1 MSLQGQRYRSWVE
14 IDLDSFRDNWAE
26 INRLV
31 GSDVK
36 ILQVVKADAY
46 GHGAIEISRAA
57 VKNGVYALGVAN
69 ADEGVQLRVGG
80 IEAPIIILSPSTTP
94 EIDEII
100 KYNLIPSVSD
110 IHFAGELSMNLLEN
124 ETRLSVHIEID
135 TGMGRGGTI
144 SSDAIAMVK
153 NVIALPNIEVEGIFS
168 HLSVSEVED
177 DEYNTLQWKLFSE
190 ILRGLEQEGISIPL
204 RHISNSGGVLNF
216 PAFNLNMVRP
226 GLMTYGVYPGP
237 DTMPKAKLT
246 PVMTFKTSI
255 VVLKDFPAGYSIG
268 YGRTYITEGPTR
280 IATIPVG
287 YGDGYGV
294 IMSNRGHA
302 LIRGRRAPIVGRI
315 SMDMCTV
322 DVTHIPECEIGDE
335 VVLMGRQG
343 DEYISAGEIA
353 EKAGTISYEILCA
366 LGKRAP
372 RVFVDKGK
380 PDAVEP
386 KLRRI
391 FIPGEEK
398 SIARIDT
405 MIRGCFQART
415 TDREFA
421 DAIYYE
427 MFETLFGRENRQL
440 ELRMGFRY
448 DIRISNSAG
457 GDTPPGEETSGPD
470 EGYFRVTTHIEY
482 TKTLRDT
489 LFIIGC
495 ARNNE
500 QLSALFEEEKC
511 EYRWLLN
518 GTDSPLME
526 GDFSVTR
533 VAIDGSDVP
542 VISAQNTDR
551 GYEVLCGGDELK
563 ESLKRQVKVE
573 IEIETKKPRESRMF
587 PVYLA
592 YPTRGMNISFHYEGT
607 GLKNVREVSFFAGR
621 RPYPDVQTNEGRSI
635 DLKID
640 EDEWVFPNSG
650 VTFVWD
656 L

>member
-1 MSLQGQRYRSWVE
+1 MPSQEQRYRSWVE
-14 IDLDSFRDNWAE
+14 IDLDSFRQNLAE
-26 INRLV
+26 VKRLV
-31 GSDVK
+31 GPGIK
-36 ILQVVKADAY
+36 FLQAVKADAY

-80 IEAPIIILSPSTTP
+80 IEAPIIILSPSTKD

-100 KYNLIPSVSD
+100 KYDLIPSISD
-110 IHFAGELSMNLLEN
+110 MLFAVELSAKLVEKG
-124 ETRLSVHIEID
+124 ERIPVHIEVD

-144 SSDAIAMVK
+144 SGNAIDMVK
-153 NVIALPNIEVEGIFS
+153 AVIELPNIELEGLFS
-168 HLSVSEVED
+168 HLSVSEAPD
-177 DEYNTLQWKLFSE
+177 DEYNALQWKRFSE
-190 ILRGLEQEGISIPL
+190 ILGKLEKEGITIPL
-204 RHISNSGGVLNF
+204 RHLSNSGGVLDF
-216 PAFNLNMVRP
+216 PSFNLDMVRP
-226 GLMTYGVYPGP
+226 GIMTYGGYPGP
-237 DTMPKAKLT
+237 GLEAKANLA
-246 PVMTFKTSI
+246 PVMTFKTS
-255 VVLKDFPAGYSIG
+255 VVILKDFPAGYSIG
-268 YGRTYITEGPTR
+268 YGRTYVTERSSR

-294 IMSNRGHA
+294 VMSNRGEA
-302 LIRGRRAPIVGRI
+302 LVRGKRAPIVGRI

-322 DVTHIPECEIGDE
+322 DVTDIPGCEIGDE

-343 DEYISAGEIA
+343 EEYISATEIA

-391 FIPGEEK
+391 FIPGEER
-398 SIARIDT
+398 SIGRIDS
-405 MIRGCFQART
+405 MIRSCFQART
-415 TDREFA
+415 TDPEFA

-448 DIRISNSAG
+448 DIRISDIPG
-457 GDTPPGEETSGPD
+457 GDRV
-470 EGYFRVTTHIEY
+470 YFRVTTHIEY
-482 TKTLRDT
+482 VKSLRDT
-489 LFIIGC
+489 IFIIGC

-511 EYRWLLN
+511 EYRWLLD
-518 GTDSPLME
+518 GTDGLFKE
-526 GDFSVTR
+526 GDFRVTR
-533 VAIDGSDVP
+533 VAIDGADVP
-542 VISAQNTDR
+542 VKSARNTER
-551 GYEVLCGGDELK
+551 GYEVLCGGDEIEGFLN
-563 ESLKRQVKVE
+563 RQVKME
-573 IEIETKKPRESRMF
+573 IEIETKQDRSNRMF

-592 YPTRGMNISFHYEGT
+592 YPTRGLEISFRYEGT

-621 RPYPDVQTNEGRSI
+621 RPYPEVRIDEGRSI
-635 DLKID
+635 DLKIND
-640 EDEWVFPNSG
+640 DEWVFPNSG

>member
-1 MSLQGQRYRSWVE
+1 VE
-14 IDLDSFRDNWAE
+14 IDLDSFSRNWAE
-26 INRLV
+26 ISRMA
-31 GSDVK
+31 GPGVK
-36 ILQVVKADAY
+36 VLQVVKADAY

-80 IEAPIIILSPSTTP
+80 IEAPVIILSPSTAA
-94 EIDEII
+94 EIDEIV
-100 KYNLIPSVSD
+100 KYHLIPSVSD
-110 IHFAGELSMNLLEN
+110 IHFAVELSG
-124 ETRLSVHIEID
+124 RLVEKGERLPVHIEVD
-135 TGMGRGGTI
+135 TGMGRGGAI
-144 SSDAIAMVK
+144 SGDAIAMVK
-153 NVIALPNIEVEGIFS
+153 DVIDLPNIEVEGIFS
-168 HLSVSEVED
+168 HLAVSEEQD
-177 DEYNTLQWKLFSE
+177 DAYNALQWERFDE
-190 ILRGLEQEGISIPL
+190 ILKGLEREGIAIPL
-204 RHISNSGGVLNF
+204 RHISNSGGVLDF
-216 PAFNLNMVRP
+216 PAFNLDMVRP
-226 GLMTYGVYPGP
+226 GIMTYGVYPGP
-237 DTMPKAKLT
+237 GTEAKAKLA
-246 PVMTFKTSI
+246 PVMTFKTT
-255 VVLKDFPAGYSIG
+255 VVILKEFPAGYSIG
-268 YGRTYITEGPTR
+268 YGRTYITRRPSR

-294 IMSNRGHA
+294 VMSNRGEA
-302 LIRGRRAPIVGRI
+302 LIRGKRAPIVGRI

-322 DVTHIPECEIGDE
+322 DVTDIPGCGIGDE

-343 DEYISAGEIA
+343 DEYISAVEIA

-398 SIARIDT
+398 SIARIDG
-405 MIRGCFQART
+405 MIRGCLQART
-415 TDREFA
+415 ADPEFA

-448 DIRISNSAG
+448 DIRI
-457 GDTPPGEETSGPD
+457 DEFPRGEGGPD
-470 EGYFRVTTHIEY
+470 DPGADYFRVTTHIEY
-482 TKTLRDT
+482 VKTLRDT

-518 GTDSPLME
+518 GADGPFKE
-526 GDFSVTR
+526 GDFRVAR
-533 VAIDGSDVP
+533 VAIDGVDVP
-542 VISAQNTDR
+542 VKRAKNTER
-551 GYEVLCGGDELK
+551 GYEVLCGGGEL
-563 ESLKRQVKVE
+563 EGFLNRQVRMV
-573 IEIETKKPRESRMF
+573 IEIETKKDRKNRMF

-592 YPTRGMNISFHYEGT
+592 YPTRGLEISFRYEGT

-621 RPYPDVQTNEGRSI
+621 RPYPEVLIDEGRSI
-635 DLKID
+635 ELKID
-640 EDEWVFPNSG
+640 DDEWVFPNSG

>member
-1 MSLQGQRYRSWVE
+1 MAQQRQRYRSWVE
-14 IDLDSFRDNWAE
+14 IDLDSFRQNWAE
-26 INRLV
+26 IKRLV
-31 GSDVK
+31 SPGVK
-36 ILQVVKADAY
+36 ILQAVKADAY

-57 VKNGVYALGVAN
+57 VKNGVYGLGVAN

-80 IEAPIIILSPSTTP
+80 IETPIIILSPSTAA

-110 IHFAGELSMNLLEN
+110 IHFAVELSAKLVEK
-124 ETRLSVHIEID
+124 EKRAPVHIEVD
-135 TGMGRGGTI
+135 TGMGRGGAI
-144 SSDAIAMVK
+144 SGDAIAMVK
-153 NVIALPNIEVEGIFS
+153 DVLALPNIEVEGIFS
-168 HLSVSEVED
+168 HLSVSEAQD
-177 DEYNTLQWKLFSE
+177 DEYNALQWERFDK
-190 ILRGLEQEGISIPL
+190 ILKGLEKEGIAISL
-204 RHISNSGGVLNF
+204 RHISNSGGLIDF
-216 PAFNLNMVRP
+216 PAFNLDMVRP
-226 GLMTYGVYPGP
+226 GIMTYGVYPGP
-237 DTMPKAKLT
+237 GMEAKAKLA
-246 PVMTFKTSI
+246 PVMTFKTT
-255 VVLKDFPAGYSIG
+255 VVILKDFPAGYSIG
-268 YGRTYITEGPTR
+268 YGKTYVTEKLTR

-294 IMSNRGHA
+294 VMSNRGEA

-322 DVTHIPECEIGDE
+322 DVTHIPECETGDE

-343 DEYISAGEIA
+343 KEYISATEIA

-380 PDAVEP
+380 PGAIEP

-398 SIARIDT
+398 SIARIDG
-405 MIRGCFQART
+405 MIRGCLQART
-415 TDREFA
+415 ADPAFA

-448 DIRISNSAG
+448 DIKLSEFPGRG
-457 GDTPPGEETSGPD
+457 GGKPGRDKE
-470 EGYFRVTTHIEY
+470 YFKVTTHIEY
-482 TKTLRDT
+482 IKTLRDT

-495 ARNNE
+495 ARNDE

-518 GTDSPLME
+518 GADIPFGE
-526 GDFSVTR
+526 GDFRVTR
-533 VAIDGSDVP
+533 VAINGDNVP
-542 VISAQNTDR
+542 VISTQHTQR

-563 ESLKRQVKVE
+563 NFLNRQVKVA
-573 IEIETKKPRESRMF
+573 IEIETKQHRRTRMF

-592 YPTRGMNISFHYEGT
+592 YPTRGLNISFRYEGT

-621 RPYPDVQTNEGRSI
+621 RHYPEVQIEEGRSI
-635 DLKID
+635 ELRID
-640 EDEWVFPNSG
+640 DNEWVFPNSG

>member
-1 MSLQGQRYRSWVE
+1 MSLQEQGYRSWVE
-14 IDLDSFRDNWAE
+14 IDLDSFRDNWAD
-26 INRLV
+26 INRPV
-31 GSDVK
+31 GAGVK
-36 ILQVVKADAY
+36 VLQVVKADAY

-57 VKNGVYALGVAN
+57 VRNGVYALGVAN
-69 ADEGVQLRVGG
+69 ADEGVQLRIGG

-110 IHFAGELSMNLLEN
+110 IHFAKTLSDSLVEKGEH
-124 ETRLSVHIEID
+124 LSVHIEID

-144 SSDAIAMVK
+144 YSDAIAMVK
-153 NVIALPNIEVEGIFS
+153 AVIALPRIEVEGIFS

-177 DEYNTLQWKLFSE
+177 DEYNALQWRLFGE
-190 ILRGLEQEGISIPL
+190 VLKGLEQEGITIPL

-216 PAFNLNMVRP
+216 SAFNLDMVRP

-237 DTMPKAKLT
+237 DTASKAQLT
-246 PVMTFKTSI
+246 PVMTFKTT
-255 VVLKDFPAGYSIG
+255 VVILKDFPAGYSIG
-268 YGRTYITEGPTR
+268 YGRTHVTERPTR

-287 YGDGYGV
+287 YGDGYGAV
-294 IMSNRGHA
+294 MSNQGEA

-322 DVTHIPECEIGDE
+322 DVTHLPDCEIGDE

-343 DEYISAGEIA
+343 DEYLSAGEIA

-398 SIARIDT
+398 SVARIDT
-405 MIRGCFQART
+405 MIRGCLQART
-415 TDREFA
+415 TDPEFA

-448 DIRISNSAG
+448 DIRISEFSDGNTPLG
-457 GDTPPGEETSGPD
+457 GDA
-470 EGYFRVTTHIEY
+470 GYFRVTTHIEY
-482 TKTLRDT
+482 TKILRDA

-495 ARNNE
+495 ARNNK
-500 QLSALFEEEKC
+500 QLSALFEEERC

-518 GTDSPLME
+518 GGTEGPFRE
-526 GDFSVTR
+526 GDFSVAR
-533 VAIDGSDVP
+533 VRVNGNDVP
-542 VISAQNTDR
+542 VVSAQNTQR
-551 GYEVLCGGDELK
+551 GYEVLCEGDELK
-563 ESLKRQVKVE
+563 EFLNRQVKVE
-573 IEIETKKPRESRMF
+573 IEIETKKHRENRMF

-621 RPYPDVQTNEGRSI
+621 RPYPDVTTNEGRSI

-640 EDEWVFPNSG
+640 DDEWVFPNSG

>member
-1 MSLQGQRYRSWVE
+1 MVAMEQQEQRYRSWVE
-14 IDLDSFRDNWAE
+14 IDLDGFRQNWDE
-26 INRLV
+26 IKRLV
-31 GSDVK
+31 GPDIKV
-36 ILQVVKADAY
+36 LQAVKADAY

-57 VKNGVYALGVAN
+57 VKNGVYGLGVAN

-80 IEAPIIILSPSTTP
+80 IEAPIIILSPSTAA
-94 EIDEII
+94 EINDMI

-110 IHFAGELSMNLLEN
+110 IHFAAELSTQLVERG
-124 ETRLSVHIEID
+124 ERIPVHIEVD
-135 TGMGRGGTI
+135 TGMGRGGAI
-144 SSDAIAMVK
+144 SGDAINMIK
-153 NVIALPNIEVEGIFS
+153 DVIGLPNIEVQGIFS
-168 HLSVSEVED
+168 HLSVSEMED
-177 DEYNTLQWKLFSE
+177 NDYNALQWERFRA
-190 ILRGLEQEGISIPL
+190 ILSGLEQEGIDLPL
-204 RHISNSGGVLNF
+204 RHISNSGGIIDF
-216 PAFNLNMVRP
+216 PPFNLDMVRP
-226 GLMTYGVYPGP
+226 GIMTYGGYPGP
-237 DTMPKAKLT
+237 GREEKVRLT
-246 PVMTFKTSI
+246 PVMTFKTT
-255 VVLKDFPAGYSIG
+255 VVILKDFPAGYSIG
-268 YGRTYITEGPTR
+268 YGRTYVTEKPTR

-294 IMSNRGHA
+294 VMSNRGEA

-322 DVTHIPECEIGDE
+322 DVTHIPDCDIGDE

-343 DEYISAGEIA
+343 DEYISAAEIA

-398 SIARIDT
+398 SISRIDS
-405 MIRGCFQART
+405 MIRGCLQART
-415 TDREFA
+415 TDPAFA

-440 ELRMGFRY
+440 ELRLGFRY
-448 DIRISNSAG
+448 DISIGELPEPG
-457 GDTPPGEETSGPD
+457 GD
-470 EGYFRVTTHIEY
+470 YFRATTHIEY

-489 LFIIGC
+489 RFIIGC
-495 ARNNE
+495 ARNEE
-500 QLSALFEEEKC
+500 QLSTLFEEERC

-518 GTDSPLME
+518 GTNSPVPVRE
-526 GDFSVTR
+526 EDFQVAR
-533 VAIDGSDVP
+533 VEIDGADVP
-542 VISAQNTDR
+542 VISAEHTKR

-563 ESLKRQVKVE
+563 PFLNRQVRVA
-573 IEIETKKPRESRMF
+573 IEIETKKHRGTRMF

-592 YPTRGMNISFHYEGT
+592 YPTRGLSISFGYEGT
-607 GLKNVREVSFFAGR
+607 GLRNVREVSFFAGR
-621 RPYPDVQTNEGRSI
+621 RPYPAVHVDEGRSI
-635 DLKID
+635 ELRID
-640 EDEWVFPNSG
+640 DDEWIFPNSG

>member
-1 MSLQGQRYRSWVE
+1 ME
-14 IDLDSFRDNWAE
+14 IDLDSFRENWAE
-26 INRLV
+26 INRLA
-31 GSDVK
+31 GPGVK
-36 ILQVVKADAY
+36 VLQVVKADAY

-80 IEAPIIILSPSTTP
+80 IEAPVIILSPSTTP

-110 IHFAGELSMNLLEN
+110 IHFAVELSRALVEKG
-124 ETRLSVHIEID
+124 ERLPVHIEID

-144 SSDAIAMVK
+144 YSDAIAMVK
-153 NVIALPNIEVEGIFS
+153 EVIALPRIEVEGIFS
-168 HLSVSEVED
+168 HLSVSEVQD
-177 DEYNTLQWKLFSE
+177 DEYNALQWSLFGD
-190 ILRGLEQEGISIPL
+190 ILKGLEREGISIPL

-216 PAFNLNMVRP
+216 PAFNLDMVRP

-237 DTMPKAKLT
+237 DTASKARLT

-255 VVLKDFPAGYSIG
+255 VILKDFPAGYSIG
-268 YGRTYITEGPTR
+268 YGRTHVTERPAR

-294 IMSNRGHA
+294 AMSNRGEA
-302 LIRGRRAPIVGRI
+302 LIRGKRAPIVGRI

-322 DVTHIPECEIGDE
+322 DVTHIPDCGIGDE

-353 EKAGTISYEILCA
+353 EKTGTISYEILCA

-398 SIARIDT
+398 SVARIDT
-405 MIRGCFQART
+405 MIRGCLKART
-415 TDREFA
+415 TDPAFA

-448 DIRISNSAG
+448 DIRISE
-457 GDTPPGEETSGPD
+457 PPGGGA
-470 EGYFRVTTHIEY
+470 GYFRVTTHIEY

-500 QLSALFEEEKC
+500 QLSALFEEERC

-518 GTDSPLME
+518 GGTEGPFRA
-526 GDFSVTR
+526 GDFSVSR
-533 VAIDGSDVP
+533 VRIDGVDVP
-542 VISAQNTDR
+542 VISAQSTQR

-563 ESLKRQVKVE
+563 EFLNRQVRVA
-573 IEIETKKPRESRMF
+573 IEIETKKDRSGRMF

-592 YPTRGMNISFHYEGT
+592 YPTRGMNISFRYEGT

-621 RPYPDVQTNEGRSI
+621 HPYPDVTTNEGRSI

-640 EDEWVFPNSG
+640 DNEWVFPNSG